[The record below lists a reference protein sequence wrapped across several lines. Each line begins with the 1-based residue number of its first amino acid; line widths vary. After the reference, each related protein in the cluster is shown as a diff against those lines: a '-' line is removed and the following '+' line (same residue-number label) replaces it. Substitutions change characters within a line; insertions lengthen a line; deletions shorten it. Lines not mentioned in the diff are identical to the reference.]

1 MALDTTYG
9 AIVIGLVVSAVLYGV
24 TLLQTFFYFK
34 QYGDDSK
41 RIKFMVAFLW
51 FLDTLHLLFCT
62 ITIYTLVPVFFRG
75 LRLFTSLDRYLVS
88 GFGDFDALSKSI
100 WSMNLQTDC
109 NGLIGLIVECYF
121 ARRLWISSSSHAQ
134 RQAQPDKPVVV
145 SRNIYLT
152 VLIVILACIHFSLG
166 VYFTVQGFIIV
177 DTTRFPSLIW
187 VTSTGLGSAAAADI
201 IIAVSMC
208 YYLMKSRTG
217 FARTDSLITTLMG
230 YSLTTGLITSIVAF
244 ISVMTFA
251 TMPTNYIWLGFFWI
265 IGKCYVNSVMAA
277 LSLFSQDLVQMG
289 SNHQPQLEQEIVK
302 DDKEGGYLDPGQAL
316 AVNVKTQT
324 VTKTDFDYIIS
335 PVNNSFHAQRRTN

>member
-62 ITIYTLVPVFFRG
+62 ITIYT
-75 LRLFTSLDRYLVS
+75 YLVS
-88 GFGDFDALSKSI
+88 GFGDFEALGKSI

-121 ARRLWISSSSHAQ
+121 ARRLWIM
-134 RQAQPDKPVVV
+134 
-145 SRNIYLT
+145 SRNVYLT

-177 DTTRFPSLIW
+177 DTSRFPSLIW

-201 IIAVSMC
+201 IIAIAMC

-277 LSLFSQDLVQMG
+277 LNSRDSLREQVNPQDGTLFQLTPFRQMG

-335 PVNNSFHAQRRTN
+335 PSPSPEKY